1 MDWLQELLT
10 GKGVAHSILVLSV
23 AISLGIQL
31 GKIKLLGISIGM
43 TFILFVS
50 IVLSH
55 WGFTADKE
63 VLHFF
68 KDFGLILFVFAV
80 GMQVGPSFFSSFK
93 EGGMT
98 LNILASSVVLLGGG
112 LTLLLH
118 FVTDISMPTM
128 VGIMSGAVTN
138 TPGLGAAQQAFGDA
152 TGQTDE
158 TIVLGYAVA
167 YPLGVIGII
176 LSILFVRYAFGVNLQ
191 KEAEKIAE
199 VEAQHTHR
207 ATSLSLEVKNPAIF
221 GKTVKQ
227 ISELLSHSEFIIS
240 RILRNETQED
250 LVSNS
255 TVLQENDKILVIAA
269 EGDVE
274 VIRTFIGKEISM
286 SNEEWME
293 QKHSQLVS
301 RRIIVTK
308 PELNGKR
315 LGDLQLRN
323 MYGVNI
329 TRINRSGIDMVAMR
343 GLSLQMG
350 DKLTVVG
357 TKEAVKKTGEVLG
370 NSMRRLNEPNLI
382 ALFLGIGLGVL
393 LGSIPWQI
401 PGIPQPVKLGLAG
414 GPLVV
419 AILIS
424 SFGYKYKLITYTTQG
439 ALLMLREVGISL
451 FLACV
456 GLEAGDSFVDT
467 IVNRGGLVWIG
478 YGVIITVIPLLIVG
492 TVGRLYYKLN
502 YFTLMGLLAGSTT
515 DPPALAYANATSGN
529 GVPAVSYATV
539 YPVTMFL
546 RVLMAQLLILL
557 FRTL

>member
-1 MDWLQELLT
+1 MEWLYDLLT
-10 GKGVAHSILVLSV
+10 GSGVGHSILVLSV
-23 AISLGIQL
+23 AVAVGTQL
-31 GKIKLLGISIGM
+31 GKIKIKGISIGM
-43 TFILFVS
+43 TFILFVG
-50 IVLSH
+50 IMLSH
-55 WGFTADKE
+55 WGFTADRE
-63 VLHFF
+63 ALHFF
-68 KDFGLILFVFAV
+68 KDFGLMLFVFAV

-98 LNILASSVVLLGGG
+98 LNMLACGVVALGAG
-112 LTLLLH
+112 LTLLIH
-118 FVTDISMPTM
+118 VWTGTPVSTM

-138 TPGLGAAQQAFGDA
+138 TPGLGAAQQAFRDA
-152 TGQTDE
+152 TGEVDE
-158 TIVLGYAVA
+158 TIAMGYAVS

-176 LSILFVRYAFGVNLQ
+176 VSMLFVRYAFGVNLQ

-199 VEAQHTHR
+199 VEAQHTHEAR
-207 ATSLSLEVKNPAIF
+207 AVSLSVKNPAIF

-227 ISELLSHSEFIIS
+227 VAELLSHCEFIVS

-250 LVSNS
+250 LVSGD
-255 TVLQENDKILVIAA
+255 TELHENDKLLVIAA
-269 EGDVE
+269 EGDRE
-274 VIRTFIGKEISM
+274 VIRTLIGEEIAM
-286 SNEEWME
+286 SNEDWME
-293 QKHSQLVS
+293 QKNSQLVS

-308 PELNGKR
+308 AELNGKR

-357 TKEAVKKTGEVLG
+357 TKEAVKKAGEVLG
-370 NSMRRLNEPNLI
+370 NSMKRLNEPNLI
-382 ALFLGIGLGVL
+382 ALFLGMGLGVV
-393 LGSIPWQI
+393 LGSIPWRF

-414 GPLVV
+414 GPLIV

-424 SFGYKYKLITYTTQG
+424 SFGYKYRLITYTTQG

-456 GLEAGDSFVDT
+456 GLEAGESFMDT
-467 IVNRGGLVWIG
+467 LVNKGGVVWVG
-478 YGVIITVIPLLIVG
+478 YGVMITVIPLLIVG

-502 YFTLMGLLAGSTT
+502 YYTLMGLLAGSTT

-529 GVPAVSYATV
+529 GVPAVGYATV
-539 YPVTMFL
+539 YPITMFL
-546 RVLMAQLLILL
+546 RVLTAQLLILL
-557 FRTL
+557 FGTL